1 MNRVL
6 FALLA
11 FLLAGLALGESTEPT
26 RIRIT
31 TWNLEWFPSGS
42 ANEASI
48 EQQNQRIKEEA
59 ETGKNIRKREVAI
72 AQSSSASTDTSVAL
86 IIAKTVSPFLRFI
99 RFTEPVVMIEV
110 TGPAAV
116 LITISETTCRR
127 QFPQSCRANDYEC
140 SCS

>member
-1 MNRVL
+1 VNRVL

-11 FLLAGLALGESTEPT
+11 LLLAGLALGESTEPT

-31 TWNLEWFPSGS
+31 TWNLELFPSGS

-72 AQSSSASTDTSVAL
+72 ALSSSGLD
-86 IIAKTVSPFLRFI
+86 
-99 RFTEPVVMIEV
+99 
-110 TGPAAV
+110 
-116 LITISETTCRR
+116 
-127 QFPQSCRANDYEC
+127 
-140 SCS
+140 

>member
-1 MNRVL
+1 MNRTVL
-6 FALLA
+6 ALLA
-11 FLLAGLALGESTEPT
+11 FVIIVSALGESTKPT

-72 AQSSSASTDTSVAL
+72 ALSSSGLD
-86 IIAKTVSPFLRFI
+86 
-99 RFTEPVVMIEV
+99 
-110 TGPAAV
+110 
-116 LITISETTCRR
+116 
-127 QFPQSCRANDYEC
+127 
-140 SCS
+140 

>member
-72 AQSSSASTDTSVAL
+72 ALSSSGLD
-86 IIAKTVSPFLRFI
+86 
-99 RFTEPVVMIEV
+99 
-110 TGPAAV
+110 
-116 LITISETTCRR
+116 
-127 QFPQSCRANDYEC
+127 
-140 SCS
+140 